1 MRRPIAGRIGTS
13 RGFTIVEI
21 MASIAVTATVLGAG
35 IATYI
40 GTLRSW
46 EGTSSLAHIQR
57 EASLAMDVV
66 TRHIRGASSIAI
78 NGDGDSLSVYYE
90 TAGGESLG
98 AAYYLGDCS
107 LCDIDGGIVVPNV
120 SAVSFTSADS
130 RTINIDIT
138 LADDMDTPDVTSDD
152 QTTLMSSTVTCRN

>member
-1 MRRPIAGRIGTS
+1 MRRRAAECIKTD

-35 IATYI
+35 IATYV

-66 TRHIRGASSIAI
+66 TRRIRGASSITIDA
-78 NGDGDSLSVYYE
+78 DGDSLRVYYE
-90 TAGGESLG
+90 TASGDSLG
-98 AAYYLGDCS
+98 AVYYLEDCA
-107 LCDIDGGIVVPNV
+107 LRDIDGEAVVPKV
-120 SAVSFTSADS
+120 SAVSFTSDDS
-130 RTINIDIT
+130 RTVNIDIT
-138 LADDMDTPDVTSDD
+138 LIDDMETPDIASDD
-152 QTTLMSSTVTCRN
+152 QTTLMSSTVACRN